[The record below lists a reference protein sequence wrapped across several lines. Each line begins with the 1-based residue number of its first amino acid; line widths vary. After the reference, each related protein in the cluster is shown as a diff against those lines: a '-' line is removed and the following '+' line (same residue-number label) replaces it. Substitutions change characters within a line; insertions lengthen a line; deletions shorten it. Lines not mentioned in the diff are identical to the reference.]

1 MLNQETSH
9 PAQWWERTGNND
21 KVKCLLCPR
30 GCVIAPERIGFC
42 GVRKN
47 IDGDLYSLSYG
58 RPVALNVDPIEKKP
72 LAEFMPGTTTF
83 SLGTFG
89 CNLSCSFCQNDSLA
103 RGSYS
108 EAEFEHYV
116 SPENIIELALR
127 HKCKSV
133 AFTYNEPTVF
143 AEYAIDIA
151 KLAHENNLKT
161 VLVTNGYITPEA
173 ACDLYP
179 LIDAANIDMKGFT
192 PEFYATMTGS
202 ELQPVLH
209 AIKYFYELKRHVEVT
224 NLVIPERN
232 DSDEMIEN
240 WLDWVEENMDK
251 SIPLHFSA
259 FHPAFKLLDVA
270 KTPPDTLYHI
280 RDVATKR
287 GFTSVHLGNI

>member
-9 PAQWWERTGNND
+9 PAQWWERTGDND

-30 GCVIAPERIGFC
+30 GCVIAPEKIGFC

-47 IDGDLYSLSYG
+47 IDGDLYTLAYG

-89 CNLSCSFCQNDSLA
+89 CNLNCSFCQNDSLS

-116 SPENIIELALR
+116 SPEDIIELAQR
-127 HKCKSV
+127 HKCDSV

-151 KLAHENNLKT
+151 RLAHENNLKT

-192 PEFYATMTGS
+192 PEFYASMTGS
-202 ELQPVLH
+202 ELAPVLH
-209 AIKYFYELKRHVEVT
+209 AIKYFYELKKHLEIT
-224 NLVIPERN
+224 NLIIPERN
-232 DSDEMIEN
+232 DSDEMINN
-240 WLDWVEENMDK
+240 WLDWVETHLDK
-251 SIPLHFSA
+251 STPLHFSA
-259 FHPAFKLLDVA
+259 FHPAFNLLDV
-270 KTPPDTLYHI
+270 PPTSPETLYRI
-280 RDVATKR
+280 RDIAGKR
-287 GFTSVHLGNI
+287 GFRSVYLGNI